1 MLISDKK
8 AGRVLLPSSE
18 SDSLFVMQLY
28 YNENHYKSKTQNIAR
43 FWSMDFED
51 ERNGTMQYETLNE
64 YNGYIK
70 FIQYVQKLNVSGRL
84 WRAFIYYNT
93 ILDPNGKPELITG
106 FAGTKPKNFLTQT
119 EAYSGLT
126 MEQVQ
131 TSRTICTDAPAA
143 PIELD
148 FGQKAVQPPQA
159 VEAITRTI
167 NQFQN
172 HY

>member
-8 AGRVLLPSSE
+8 TGRVLLPSSG

-43 FWSMDFED
+43 FWSMDFKD
-51 ERNGTMQYETLNE
+51 ERNGTKQYETLNE

-70 FIQYVQKLNVSGRL
+70 FIEYIQKLNVSGRL
-84 WRAFIYYNT
+84 WRAYIYYNT
-93 ILDPNGKPELITG
+93 ILDGSGKPELITG
-106 FAGTKPKNFLTQT
+106 FAGTKAKNFLTQ
-119 EAYSGLT
+119 ADVHNGVT
-126 MEQVQ
+126 MEQVRA
-131 TSRTICTDAPAA
+131 SRPIYTDAPAA

-148 FGQKAVQPPQA
+148 FAKNTVQPPQPA
-159 VEAITRTI
+159 ETIARTI
-167 NQFQN
+167 NQFQ